1 MNPKFR
7 AWLPT
12 LKWMCEVT
20 VIDYDLRSVDI
31 CRIEDVARHTEMR
44 VDKDEVVLMQST
56 GLKDKNGTEIFEGDT
71 VKTTRF
77 FGRAD
82 EVGGFYEYDK
92 EIIGVVK
99 QLEGAWVIDTGSE
112 AVNLW
117 TEIEENEVIG
127 NVYEQPE
134 YLKGWKVETKEVG

>member
-1 MNPKFR
+1 MLKIRVFVKELSKMF
-7 AWLPT
+7 LPDHIVDIDYNEKT
-12 LKWMCEVT
+12 VT
-20 VIDYDLRSVDI
+20 VRGCQHSDCDTCHDEYDWEQCEIMRFTDI
-31 CRIEDVARHTEMR
+31 LDNSEPR
-44 VDKDEVVLMQST
+44 K
-56 GLKDKNGTEIFEGDT
+56 EIFEGDI

-134 YLKGWKVETKEVG
+134 YLKKKGN

>member
-1 MNPKFR
+1 MLKVRIFVKQLSKMF
-7 AWLPT
+7 LPDHIVDIDYNEKT
-12 LKWMCEVT
+12 VT
-20 VIDYDLRSVDI
+20 VRGCQHSDCDTCHDEYDWEQCEIMRFTDI
-31 CRIEDVARHTEMR
+31 LDNSEPR
-44 VDKDEVVLMQST
+44 K
-56 GLKDKNGTEIFEGDT
+56 EIFEGDI

-82 EVGGFYEYDK
+82 ELGGFYEYDK

-134 YLKGWKVETKEVG
+134 YSRGTGR

>member
-1 MNPKFR
+1 MMPKFR
-7 AWLPT
+7 VWMKS
-12 LKWMCEVT
+12 LKWMCDVT
-20 VIDYDLRSVDI
+20 NISFDSKFVDI
-31 CRIEDVARHTEMR
+31 CQQGDTERYTEMS
-44 VDKDEVVLMQST
+44 VEFDEITLMQST
-56 GLKDKNGTEIFEGDT
+56 GLFDRNGKEIFEGDI

-92 EIIGVVK
+92 EIIGGVK

-134 YLKGWKVETKEVG
+134 YLKKKGN

>member
-1 MNPKFR
+1 MIPRYR
-7 AWLPT
+7 AWDKHRQKMIANDELIIWNGNVYANDSKKLT
-12 LKWMCEVT
+12 CNNLKGWS
-20 VIDYDLRSVDI
+20 ID
-31 CRIEDVARHTEMR
+31 
-44 VDKDEVVLMQST
+44 DEYLMQST
-56 GLKDKNGTEIFEGDT
+56 GLVDKNGKEIFEGDI

-134 YLKGWKVETKEVG
+134 YLKKKGN